1 MCVVHPGGGGCVFV
15 VSGVGFNVRSC
26 ECIATLGSCEVI
38 SGVGFMGS
46 CEVRGFNVRSSH
58 PGHVRGHGNGVS
70 GGGHVCV
77 VFVVSGVR
85 CGVVRWLPETE
96 VMYSDL

>member
-46 CEVRGFNVRSSH
+46 CEVRGFNVRSSR

-70 GGGHVCV
+70 GGWRSCVCCL
-77 VFVVSGVR
+77 
-85 CGVVRWLPETE
+85 CGVGCQMWGGQMASRDRGDV
-96 VMYSDL
+96 